1 LDQLPQARA
10 LPNHQENIM
19 QGFLAFKRY
28 YDFTGRSSRAE
39 FWQFMGIVA
48 VAYVLSA
55 VLGGM
60 DAATPLPMLTVL
72 VMLGTIVPTYAVMVR
87 RLHDRDITG
96 WAVGVVWIL
105 NGVGYTLADMQVNAG
120 GNVLLMLLSKA
131 ATGTLALYALA
142 LLYPLVM
149 PGDEKANKYG
159 PPPEPGGAVPQATHA
174 SASPAASPADDRLN
188 QIERLAKLRR
198 DGILTDAEFEQQ
210 KAALLK

>member
-1 LDQLPQARA
+1 
-10 LPNHQENIM
+10 M

-60 DAATPLPMLTVL
+60 DESTPLPMLTVL

-131 ATGTLALYALA
+131 ATGILALYALA

-149 PGDEKANKYG
+149 PGDEKTNKYG
-159 PPPEPGGAVPQATHA
+159 PPPVPASDPVAAHVSANTAATPS
-174 SASPAASPADDRLN
+174 SAEDRLG
-188 QIERLAKLRR
+188 QIERLAKLHQ
-198 DGILTDAEFEQQ
+198 DGILTDAEFDQQ